1 MKRKRLAELV
11 REETE
16 TLQESSLPSSEKRLL
31 PSSEPPLTPHE
42 EKEHKKGQRLPRYLT
57 YIRKECRLRLD
68 QIESL
73 SSLARKIKQSYKLP
87 HRLTENDLIRVAV
100 DLFLNDVQGS
110 AEKAFDYLKSH
121 LRGGVD
127 DPN

>member
-1 MKRKRLAELV
+1 MRRRRLAELV
-11 REETE
+11 REEAE
-16 TLQESSLPSSEKRLL
+16 TLQESSLPSED
-31 PSSEPPLTPHE
+31 
-42 EKEHKKGQRLPRYLT
+42 KKVQPLPRYLT

-110 AEKAFDYLKSH
+110 AEKAFDYLKNH